1 MGMLLRR
8 YHNVSNQTVDETTD
22 TGKENQTVDETT
34 EGKGLVND
42 VRENSESDSAD
53 NE

>member
-8 YHNVSNQTVDETTD
+8 YHNASNQTVDETTD
-22 TGKENQTVDETT
+22 
-34 EGKGLVND
+34 GKGLVKD